1 MIVKK
6 KILSA
11 LLALCLLA
19 GMLPLGAFAYT
30 VDSGSC
36 GPGVTWKVDS
46 DGTLTIGGK
55 GKMDDYNDANT
66 PWRKGELVVRRLYIE
81 PGVTRIGNNAFSYIG
96 MPEVIIPSTVTE
108 MGSGVFQHSGIK
120 TAKIYANIT
129 DLPSATFNFCT
140 SLERLYLSASIDTLR
155 VASLANCWS
164 LLHIYTYGS
173 WSEIAVEKMAD
184 ANAPAYGNRPKALSQ
199 AKKHTLT
206 GVPDDD
212 PAFDPTPPPAP
223 TPGPTPV
230 PNYIV
235 RFQANGG
242 SGTMADR
249 KATGDKSYILPDC
262 SFAPPAGKVFKAWDI
277 NGTEFSPG
285 EGVKISGS
293 DGAVL
298 TVKALWKTDTT
309 PTLTLHFSPG
319 DGTGTMK
326 SITVKSGE
334 SYQFPVCTF
343 TPPAGK
349 TFGGWREGGSSILY
363 TDTSRKWK
371 FNGKTS
377 ETHTYTAYWKNSAV
391 STPTPDPR
399 WYIEYDSNGGT
410 GSMVFNYGQG
420 AGKNFTL
427 PNCRFT
433 PPAGKEFKA
442 WSYGG
447 REYAP
452 GETFRIPEKDTGG
465 GTYQIKALWK
475 DQGGGTSTV
484 PDFSDIS
491 STSAWQKRT
500 VRYVVEKGLMNGT
513 GSGKF
518 NPYGEFNRAQ
528 MVTILYR
535 LEGEPKVSGKSNF
548 TDLTQDWY
556 KDAVNWAS
564 SKGLVNGVGKGKFA
578 PGQPIK
584 TRDFVV
590 LLHRYASY
598 KGYNT
603 AISGDVDMDTSLPDY
618 ARMPDAW
625 NRSHGITE
633 IQDGMT
639 AVERTQ
645 LARDILNGTDNLRIY
660 IASYLK
666 NFGEKIADL

>member
-1 MIVKK
+1 MITQKIGKGGRGHGGRKVMIVKK
-6 KILSA
+6 KILSV

-30 VDSGSC
+30 VDSGTC
-36 GPGVTWKVDS
+36 GSGVTWKVDS
-46 DGTLTIGGK
+46 DGTLTIGGR
-55 GKMDDYNDANT
+55 GKMDDYDSTT
-66 PWRKGELVVRRLYIE
+66 PPWKKQNLSVRRLYIE
-81 PGVTRIGNNAFSYIG
+81 PGVTRIGNSAFAYMG
-96 MPEVIIPSTVTE
+96 LPEVIVPSTVTE
-108 MGSGVFQHSGIK
+108 MGSGVFQHSSVK

-129 DLPSATFNFCT
+129 DLPNATFNFCT

-155 VASLANCWS
+155 TGCLANCWS
-164 LLHIYTYGS
+164 LLHIYTYGN
-173 WSEIAVEKMAD
+173 WSDIAVEKMAD
-184 ANAPAYGNRPKALSQ
+184 ANAPAYGNKPKALTQ

-212 PAFDPTPPPAP
+212 PAFDPTPSPAP

-230 PNYIV
+230 PNYTV

-242 SGTMADR
+242 SGAMADR
-249 KATGDKSYILPDC
+249 KATGDKSYILPGC
-262 SFAPPAGKVFKAWDI
+262 AFVPPAGKVFKAWSI

-285 EGVKISGS
+285 EGVRISGN

-298 TVKALWKTDTT
+298 TVKALWQTDAT
-309 PTLTLHFSPG
+309 PILTLHFSPG
-319 DGTGTMK
+319 DGKGTMK
-326 SITVKSGE
+326 SITVRSGE
-334 SYQFPVCTF
+334 SYSFPVCTF

-377 ETHTYTAYWKNSAV
+377 ETHTYTAYWINN
-391 STPTPDPR
+391 STPAPTP
-399 WYIEYDSNGGT
+399 S
-410 GSMVFNYGQG
+410 
-420 AGKNFTL
+420 
-427 PNCRFT
+427 
-433 PPAGKEFKA
+433 
-442 WSYGG
+442 
-447 REYAP
+447 
-452 GETFRIPEKDTGG
+452 
-465 GTYQIKALWK
+465 
-475 DQGGGTSTV
+475 
-484 PDFSDIS
+484 FSDIS
-491 STSAWQKRT
+491 STSAWQNQT

-513 GSGKF
+513 GNGKF

-528 MVTILYR
+528 MVTVLYR
-535 LEGEPKVSGKSNF
+535 LEGEPKVSGKSDF

-578 PGQPIK
+578 PAQPIK

-603 AISGDVDMDTSLPDY
+603 AISEDVNINTKLPDY
-618 ARMPDAW
+618 ARLPDAW
-625 NRSHGITE
+625 DRSHGITD
-633 IQDGMT
+633 IWDDMT
-639 AVERTQ
+639 SSER
-645 LARDILNGTDNLRIY
+645 ARLTFDISQGTDNLRIY

-666 NFGEKIADL
+666 NFGERIANL